1 MSFLDKL
8 KVKVEEANVPEED
21 TKKDNAAFLQLDVD
35 IYQTA
40 EDIIIIAPIPG
51 VEVSELDISIE
62 NENDVVT
69 IKGRRDVPDV
79 LEEQEDSP
87 SNKYLRQE
95 CQWGQFYRQIILPQE
110 VNVSDVEAKFKKGIL
125 ILKLPLLRLQNS
137 RKNKIEVSIAYFST
151 KYLERMSIL

>member
-21 TKKDNAAFLQLDVD
+21 TKKDSNTAFLQLDVD

-69 IKGRRDVPDV
+69 IKGRREVPDV

-87 SNKYLRQE
+87 ENKYLRQE

-110 VNVSDVEAKFKKGIL
+110 VNVSDVEAKFRKGIL

-137 RKNKIEVSIAYFST
+137 GKKKIEVSIA
-151 KYLERMSIL
+151 

>member
-8 KVKVEEANVPEED
+8 KVKVEEANVPEEE
-21 TKKDNAAFLQLDVD
+21 TKSSSNTAFLQLDVD

-69 IKGRRDVPDV
+69 IKGRREVPKV
-79 LEEQEDSP
+79 LEEQTDSP
-87 SNKYLRQE
+87 ANKYLRQE

-110 VNVSDVEAKFKKGIL
+110 VNVSEVEAKFKKGIL

-137 RKNKIEVSIAYFST
+137 GKKKIEVSIA
-151 KYLERMSIL
+151 